1 MAHSQSLSNDSW
13 LHFITSNPRRGCKY
27 LGFCACLA
35 FIFLSLTWL
44 RDDERPIDKPLLTST
59 KPPAN
64 IPFKEAPVSSP
75 DSEPGLEDAGPI
87 PNNLTVAFPPLPPA
101 DDEEYVSLCLAI
113 KDQPGDLDEFLAHYY
128 YHHGI
133 RRFYVMDDG
142 SDPPLSYTPNFGIP
156 PFAVPRSAVTFTYI
170 PRVPDRPQPFQHTIY
185 ADYCI
190 KNFGER
196 HTWMGFFDADE
207 FLEMRR
213 ATTLVD
219 WLHQWEKNETVGAL
233 SVNWITHNSGGQQK
247 RPQSDTRKGFRR
259 CVVDGPDGRNADK
272 ENSHVKSFAKTALFD
287 GVNSVHN
294 MRTAYGTVSV
304 GETGDECMIKRFPI
318 THDMWALHH
327 YSVKSREQF
336 LEKQQRGSPN
346 NHHAAGEFWDR
357 IEDADDYE
365 CPELASYVP

>member
-1 MAHSQSLSNDSW
+1 MAHLQSLGNDSW
-13 LHFITSNPRRGCKY
+13 LHSITSNPRRGGKY
-27 LGFCACLA
+27 LGLCACLA
-35 FIFLSLTWL
+35 FVLLSLTWL
-44 RDDERPIDKPLLTST
+44 RDSDKPFDRQTST
-59 KPPAN
+59 SPSYA
-64 IPFKEAPVSSP
+64 AGVSSKESP
-75 DSEPGLEDAGPI
+75 ISSSGLETTLEDAAPI
-87 PNNLTVAFPPLPPA
+87 PNNSTIAFPSLPPA
-101 DDEEYVSLCLAI
+101 DDQEYVSLCLAI

-213 ATTLVD
+213 EITLIN
-219 WLHQWEKNETVGAL
+219 WLHQWEQNNTVGAL
-233 SVNWITHNSGGQQK
+233 SVNWITHNSGGQK
-247 RPQSDTRKGFRR
+247 ERPKSDTRKGFGR
-259 CVVDGPDGRNADK
+259 CVVDGPEGKNAGG
-272 ENSHVKSFAKTALFD
+272 ENAHVKSFAKTALFD

-294 MRTAYGTVSV
+294 MRTAHGTVSI
-304 GETGDECMIKRFPI
+304 GEKGDECKIKRFPI
-318 THDMWALHH
+318 THDTWALHH

-346 NHHAAGEFWDR
+346 NHHAAGDFWDR
-357 IEDADDYE
+357 IEAADDYE
-365 CPELASYVP
+365 CLELAAYVP